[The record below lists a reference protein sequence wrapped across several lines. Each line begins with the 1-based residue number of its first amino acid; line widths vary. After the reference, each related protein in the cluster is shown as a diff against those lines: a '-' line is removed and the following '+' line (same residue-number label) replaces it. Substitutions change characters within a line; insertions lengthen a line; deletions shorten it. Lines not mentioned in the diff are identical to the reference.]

1 MKDREKILDGF
12 RHCMPETEEDGKLS
26 CDTCPYYRCYDSVQ
40 LSVELVEDIR
50 TLLKEQ
56 PEIVRCKECKYW
68 SNERIMDYNKCKRW
82 INEGIKNFAT
92 LGDWFCADG
101 VKRDEN

>member
-56 PEIVRCKECKYW
+56 PEVVRCNDCKYW
-68 SNERIMDYNKCKRW
+68 KDHTCYNRIIPCPQLD
-82 INEGIKNFAT
+82 
-92 LGDWFCADG
+92 GDWFCADG